1 MPVQKMCYLGCQ
13 IVVRHLGWLQNPTL
27 LTNTEQT
34 EPRNATSFHFL
45 LHYVYI
51 ILFLEKITVKIKMAK
66 KKKKNNMKVLTAQK
80 LNKKQSGKCSNKKGK
95 ENKDTLALSQ
105 TS

>member
-1 MPVQKMCYLGCQ
+1 MLYLFHGQEFQKRKNQMPVQKMCYLGCQ

-51 ILFLEKITVKIKMAK
+51 ILFLEKITVKI
-66 KKKKNNMKVLTAQK
+66 
-80 LNKKQSGKCSNKKGK
+80 
-95 ENKDTLALSQ
+95 
-105 TS
+105 

>member
-1 MPVQKMCYLGCQ
+1 
-13 IVVRHLGWLQNPTL
+13 
-27 LTNTEQT
+27 
-34 EPRNATSFHFL
+34 
-45 LHYVYI
+45 
-51 ILFLEKITVKIKMAK
+51 
-66 KKKKNNMKVLTAQK
+66 MKVLTAQK